1 VANVS
6 CRHGSHGAETLVWI
20 RAGENNVSSSRFG
33 SFKDILLGKPKDPLD
48 PKVFHQISLVAF
60 LAWVG
65 LGADGLSSSAY
76 GPEEAYLAL
85 GQHSLLALPL
95 AMMMAITVFVISA
108 SYSQIIELFPTGG
121 GGYLVATKLLGEKVG
136 LVSGSALVVDYMLTI
151 TISVASGADA
161 LFSFLPASVLGL
173 KLFTEILLILG
184 LIFLNLRG
192 TKESVQFLLP
202 IFLLFVLAHGVAIT
216 LGVGTRV
223 GELPTVVSGSIEES
237 LGDVHGIGLWATL
250 AILLHAYSLGGGTY
264 TGIEAVSNGLQILR
278 EPRAETGKRTMLYM
292 AISLAFTAS
301 GILLCYLLHQ
311 VVHEPGR
318 TLNASLLDKIY
329 GVIFGSGSSVTA
341 TLVISTLMTEAAIL
355 LVAAQAGF
363 IDGPRV
369 LSNMALDSWAPHRF
383 SLLSDQLVTRDGIW
397 FMGLTSL
404 GFLLYTHGNVSLL
417 VVMYSINV
425 FLTFTLSQLG
435 MCKHWWEVRGAEVIW
450 LRKFCINGLGL
461 LLTGTILIITVT
473 IKFAE
478 GGWVT
483 LLVTFCFISLC
494 TFVHSHYARVR
505 RALKRLDDTL
515 LTIPFQPN
523 LKEPVPAKNPT
534 APTAAIIVRDF
545 DGVAVHAL
553 LTIPRLFPNHFKNV
567 VFISVGVIDSGQFK
581 GQKEIENLRRAKE
594 EDLKSFVEFA
604 NCLGWYAEYRY
615 SLGVD
620 LMAELEELCTAVVQD
635 FPKSVFFSGKL
646 VFQEEN
652 AISRFLHNHTPAT
665 LQQKLQ
671 FAGLDMMILPI
682 RIFADPQTR

>member
-1 VANVS
+1 VG
-6 CRHGSHGAETLVWI
+6 R
-20 RAGENNVSSSRFG
+20 SRFA
-33 SFKDILLGKPKDPLD
+33 SLKDILFGRPKDPLD
-48 PKVFHQISLVAF
+48 PKVFHQISLIAF

-95 AMMMAITVFVISA
+95 AIMMALTVFVISA

-121 GGYLVATKLLGEKVG
+121 GGYLVATKLLGEKAG

-161 LFSFLPASVLGL
+161 LFSFLPSSVQGL
-173 KLFTEILLILG
+173 KLFTEVFLILG

-202 IFLLFVLAHGVAIT
+202 IFLLFVLTHGVAIT
-216 LGVGTRV
+216 LGVGTRI

-237 LGDVHGIGLWATL
+237 LGDVRGIGIWATL

-311 VVHEPGR
+311 VSHVPGE
-318 TLNASLLDKIY
+318 TLNATLFTKVY
-329 GVIFGSGSSVTA
+329 GVIFGDQSA
-341 TLVISTLMTEAAIL
+341 LAAALVIGTLITESAIL

-383 SLLSDQLVTRDGIW
+383 SLLSDRLVTRDGIW

-404 GFLLYTHGNVSLL
+404 GFLLYTRGRVSLL

-435 MCKHWWEVRGAEVIW
+435 MCRHWWEVRIIEAGW
-450 LRKFCINGLGL
+450 LRKFWVNGLGL
-461 LLTGTILIITVT
+461 LLTGTILIVTVT
-473 IKFAE
+473 IKFGE

-483 LLVTFCFISLC
+483 LLVTSCFISLC
-494 TFVHSHYARVR
+494 IFVHTHYAQVR

-523 LKEPVPAKNPT
+523 LKEPVPPKHPT

-553 LTIPRLFPNHFKNV
+553 LTIPRLFPDHFKNV

-652 AISRFLHNHTPAT
+652 AVSRFLHNHTPAT

-682 RIFADPQTR
+682 RIFADPQIRS